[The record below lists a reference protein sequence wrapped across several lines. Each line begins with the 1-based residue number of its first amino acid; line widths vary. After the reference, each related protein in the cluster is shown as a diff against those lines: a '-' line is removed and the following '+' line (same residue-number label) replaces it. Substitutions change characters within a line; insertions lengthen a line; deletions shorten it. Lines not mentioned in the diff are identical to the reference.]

1 MTLPGFFAPTRDLRA
16 KTCDAD
22 ILNCDARHTFPT
34 RHTKPE
40 TRNPPCRRVDCL
52 QMSKPATFNPD
63 CQHCPRLSAFLGAV
77 RDEYPDYYA
86 RPVPPFG
93 AEDPKL
99 LVVGLAPGMH
109 GANATG
115 RPFTGDYA
123 GILLYKT
130 LHDYGFSNRG
140 VSKSA
145 NDGLTLKGARIT
157 NAVKCLPPQNAP
169 TTDEINECN
178 AYLRD
183 EIAALKPGTVILALG
198 TIAHQAVLKALGLKA
213 GAHRFAHG
221 AEHRLTHGLILI
233 DSYHSSRYNMNT
245 RRLTEAMFRQVFD
258 KVSASVR
265 A

>member
-1 MTLPGFFAPTRDLRA
+1 
-16 KTCDAD
+16 
-22 ILNCDARHTFPT
+22 
-34 RHTKPE
+34 
-40 TRNPPCRRVDCL
+40 
-52 QMSKPATFNPD
+52 MSKPVTFNPH
-63 CQHCPRLSAFLGAV
+63 CQRCPRLSAFLDSV

-86 RPVPPFG
+86 KPVPPFG
-93 AEDPKL
+93 AADPKL
-99 LVVGLAPGMH
+99 LVVGLAPGLH

-123 GILLYKT
+123 GILLYQT
-130 LHDYGFSNRG
+130 LHDYGFASRG

-145 NDGLTLKGARIT
+145 HDGLKLKGARIT

-169 TTDEINECN
+169 TTGEINECN

-198 TIAHQAVLKALGLKA
+198 TVAHQAVLKALMLKM

-221 AEHRLTHGLILI
+221 ARHELPNGLILI

-245 RRLTEAMFRQVFD
+245 GRLTEAMFRQVFD

-265 A
+265 T

>member
-1 MTLPGFFAPTRDLRA
+1 
-16 KTCDAD
+16 
-22 ILNCDARHTFPT
+22 
-34 RHTKPE
+34 
-40 TRNPPCRRVDCL
+40 
-52 QMSKPATFNPD
+52 MSKPAIFNPD
-63 CQHCPRLSAFLGAV
+63 CRRCPRLSTFLEAV

-93 AEDPKL
+93 AADPKL
-99 LVVGLAPGMH
+99 LVVGLAPGLH

-145 NDGLTLKGARIT
+145 DDALMLKDCRIT
-157 NAVKCLPPQNAP
+157 NAVKCVPPKNAP
-169 TTDEINECN
+169 TTREINECN
-178 AYLRD
+178 AYLRS
-183 EIAALKPGTVILALG
+183 EVAGLKAGTVILALG
-198 TIAHQAVLKALGLKA
+198 TVAHQAVLKALGLKA

-221 AEHRLTHGLILI
+221 AKHRLPNDLILI

-245 RRLTEAMFRQVFD
+245 GRLTEAMFRRVFD
-258 KVSASVR
+258 KVSSSVR